1 MVNKIMLIDD
11 DSSSLLYHQII
22 IDEENLT
29 GELILCSS
37 VDEAISYLSE
47 SNSPPDLI
55 FLDMNMPLKNAWDF
69 LRIFEARDLDP
80 SSTIVILSTTK
91 NPEDV
96 KKALDNK
103 LVSAFLTKPLD
114 LNFIKTFSS
123 KESPL

>member
-1 MVNKIMLIDD
+1 MLIDD